1 MRRLPEQESV
11 RGTGVSPVGRQSQ
24 PRRPAWVLFTR
35 SRSTTTF
42 ALKSTSPTGKMPAWT
57 FPTRRRDAGATPQS
71 NPFLRS
77 FVVQ

>member
-1 MRRLPEQESV
+1 MKRLPEQESGRGPGV

-57 FPTRRRDAGATPQS
+57 FPTRWRDAGATPAI
-71 NPFLRS
+71 
-77 FVVQ
+77 